1 MTAPNPPFDQGQLD
15 LIRRFLRQHF
25 PGSNTVETFERERT
39 AQQFVVNP
47 QGPRRHVLLVMRDA
61 LDHPDLAALL
71 DERLVDA
78 LEHAGDKPVSLT
90 AQGAR
95 Y

>member
-1 MTAPNPPFDQGQLD
+1 MTALNPPFDQAQLD
-15 LIRRFLRQHF
+15 LIRRFLRHHF
-25 PGSNTVETFERERT
+25 PGSNTVETFDAERT
-39 AQQFVVNP
+39 AQQFTINP
-47 QGPRRHVLLVMRDA
+47 QGPNQHTLLVMRDA

-78 LEHAGDKPVSLT
+78 LEHAGGKPVSLT